1 MTIRS
6 ASDDAQPHD
15 APTAATGARG
25 PRRVA
30 NVNTTDMRSA
40 IDLGTRAMA
49 RCFNADDDD
58 LPFMYSRVW
67 PDGWF
72 GFSPWHCAVQVSG
85 RHLEAMLRAAEVTG
99 APVDEEAIAKHTR
112 GALFS
117 FTGPVPLPCNR
128 REMGGPLVEVD
139 EHSIREGFH
148 GLNALVRDYNHDQ
161 AAELAERCIAAIQ
174 EFWSPE
180 SGWNLTALNRRSGLD
195 FQARPT
201 FVEGVGRAIGP
212 LVKCVRTTGSD
223 AALELAQ
230 TLKDHALDTAFLAD
244 GSYEWERF
252 GAHGHSTTCVMSS
265 LAQLADLTD
274 DDGLL
279 ERVRTFY
286 DRGLWTIRTEIGW
299 VMERSDPGRNP
310 DQGELNNTGDVLET
324 ALILARRGY
333 TSYYDDAEQML
344 RAHILPSQFR
354 DLSFT
359 GPPPESDHSDAR
371 RDVAD
376 RALGMF
382 GFCAPYAHRPIGIA
396 EVAPSWDVVAGTT
409 GSLCEAFVDAVRR
422 DGDVTRVN
430 LWFDRETADARV
442 ESRYADGVLR
452 VIPLRRGPIAVRIPQ
467 WLDPDQIEVEPAG
480 LERRF
485 ADGYLEFPTAAPN
498 QAITLHATLPMRE
511 LVLKHRTRDIRVR
524 LRGAAVEAMDSFGT
538 DFTYFDPLD

>member
-1 MTIRS
+1 MTVRS

-15 APTAATGARG
+15 APAVATGGRG
-25 PRRVA
+25 PRRVS
-30 NVNTTDMRSA
+30 NVNTTDIRGA
-40 IDLGTRAMA
+40 IELGARAMA

-58 LPFMYSRVW
+58 LPFMYSRLW

-85 RHLEAMLRAAEVTG
+85 RHLESMLRAAEVTG

-117 FTGPVPLPCNR
+117 FTGRVPLPCNR

-148 GLNALVRDYNHDQ
+148 GLSALVRHRGNDQ
-161 AAELAERCIAAIQ
+161 AAELAERCIAAIR

-180 SGWNLTALNRRSGLD
+180 RGWDLASLNRRSGLD

-212 LVKCVRTTGSD
+212 LVKYVRTTGSV

-230 TLKDHALDTAFLAD
+230 TLKDHALDKFFLPD
-244 GSYEWERF
+244 GSYETERF

-274 DDGLL
+274 DAALL

-286 DRGLWTIRTEIGW
+286 DRGLWTIRDEIGW
-299 VMERSDPGRNP
+299 VMERSDAGRNP
-310 DQGELNNTGDVLET
+310 DQGELNNTGDMLET

-333 TSYYDDAEQML
+333 PSYYDDAEQML

-354 DLSFT
+354 DTSFT
-359 GPPPESDHSDAR
+359 GPPPEPDDSDAR

-382 GFCAPYAHRPIGIA
+382 GFCAPYAHRPIGIP
-396 EVAPSWDVVAGTT
+396 EVAPSWDIVAGTT
-409 GSLCEAFVDAVRR
+409 GSLCEAFADAVRR
-422 DGDVTRVN
+422 DSDVTRVN
-430 LWFDRETADARV
+430 LWFDRHTADALV
-442 ESRYADGVLR
+442 ESKYAEGILQVT
-452 VIPLRRGPIAVRIPQ
+452 PLRGGPVAIRIPD
-467 WLDPDQIEVEPAG
+467 WLNLDDIEVEPAG

-485 ADGYLEFPTAAPN
+485 AGGYLEFPSPTPN
-498 QAITLHATLPMRE
+498 QTITLHASLPTRE
-511 LVLKHRTRDIRVR
+511 LVLNHRTRDIRVR